1 MLLAKAHRV
10 LDNLMDFNLSHAFS
24 SLTDSCLCAR
34 RSLWLRHQNVYS
46 QIYSIYLYSWV
57 AYIYICCDIVQ
68 LYNGNYAQ
76 PKCINY
82 IRPGLSTLPT
92 SLPLSLCFFLFLS
105 LVFVQRRAAQFLIK
119 RRQSLIKLVR
129 YFRRYFSPVPS
140 RSPRAISDRPLP
152 SSDPSKSKSLV
163 SSLDAGEEGGGMERE
178 CVCGRGDCV
187 MILDSIKFLEFPLK
201 CQA

>member
-76 PKCINY
+76 PKCIKY
-82 IRPGLSTLPT
+82 IRQVCLPCHPP
-92 SLPLSLCFFLFLS
+92 SLSLSLVLS

-129 YFRRYFSPVPS
+129 YFRRYFSVPS

-163 SSLDAGEEGGGMERE
+163 SSLDAGKEGGGMERK
-178 CVCGRGDCV
+178 CVCVGEETA
-187 MILDSIKFLEFPLK
+187 LWF
-201 CQA
+201 

>member
-1 MLLAKAHRV
+1 MRSVLWQIRV
-10 LDNLMDFNLSHAFS
+10 CVRGGHCD
-24 SLTDSCLCAR
+24 CATKMCTVR
-34 RSLWLRHQNVYS
+34 Y
-46 QIYSIYLYSWV
+46 IYTRSIYLDGYIYSWV

-82 IRPGLSTLPT
+82 IRPGLSTLPPSP
-92 SLPLSLCFFLFLS
+92 SLSLFLS

-129 YFRRYFSPVPS
+129 YFRRYFSVPS

-163 SSLDAGEEGGGMERE
+163 SSLDAGEEAGGMERE